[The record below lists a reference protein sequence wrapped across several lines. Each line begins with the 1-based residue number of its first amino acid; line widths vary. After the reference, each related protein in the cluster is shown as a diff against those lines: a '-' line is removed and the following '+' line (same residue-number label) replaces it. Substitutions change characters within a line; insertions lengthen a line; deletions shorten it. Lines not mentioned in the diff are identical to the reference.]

1 MPAGDNSLIA
11 IDLALVPPERVQERA
26 RRINQELV
34 EGGLQLD
41 TTHVPH
47 LTLAQCFVWRAS
59 LPMLIERLSLEWRSA
74 AAVPITALALVE
86 QESTVTFLL
95 DRTPELLELHVRL
108 MEALRGWEE
117 EGGDAS
123 AFYSEGEP
131 ARDKDVDWVANFRT
145 AASYRKFIPH
155 ITLGFGRSLAR
166 SEPFHFLANQL
177 GLFHLGRFCSCRA
190 LLKEW
195 RLR

>member
-11 IDLALVPPERVQERA
+11 IDLALVPPEWVQERA
-26 RRINQELV
+26 RRINQELG

-74 AAVPITALALVE
+74 AAVPVSSIALVE
-86 QESTVTFLL
+86 QESTVSFLL

-108 MEALRGWEE
+108 MDALKGWEE

-123 AFYSEGEP
+123 AFYPEGEP
-131 ARDKDVDWVANFRT
+131 ARDKDVSWVANFRT
-145 AASYRKFIPH
+145 AASYREFIPH

-166 SEPFHFLANQL
+166 SEPFDFLANRV

-190 LLKEW
+190 LLHDW
-195 RLR
+195 RFA